1 MILMWVAFALLTLL
15 AVAFVALPFLSKERV
30 QSLTYNAN
38 SELIAI
44 FHQRLGELAN
54 DLAEQRI
61 DQVNHDESVVE
72 LKRRLLNELS
82 PEKSLMSK
90 GNNRIFALTGSAFLV
105 AFTAIFYTA
114 TGSQQQLQN
123 WHSAIDNLSEYG
135 ERAVMQQGEPLTQN
149 ELQAFALGL
158 RTKLAQNGDD
168 QVAWMLLGR
177 VAMSLNEYDMAQQSF
192 DKVLRMDPDNMP
204 VLISY
209 SQVLLLEGSDANMTR
224 AAGMLSKVLKADP
237 TNLDAISLL
246 ALIAYERHDWLQAK
260 AAFEVLLNSMDK
272 QDSRY
277 SMIAQRITE
286 IEQKMS
292 AENEQQ
298 NTQLT
303 QVATA
308 QQNSTDDGDDSAVTA
323 AIKVTIKL
331 APELADK
338 QPEQGTLFVFAK
350 AADGPPMPLA
360 VVKLTDY
367 SFPVEVQLSDSN
379 AMVAGLTL
387 SSVEQIILTA
397 RISKDASVMPSSG
410 ELEGR
415 SEVLERSQTD
425 SYELLINELIP

>member
-1 MILMWVAFALLTLL
+1 MILMWVAFVLLTLL

-54 DLAEQRI
+54 DLSEQRI

-105 AFTAIFYTA
+105 AFTVIFYTA

-123 WHSAIDNLSEYG
+123 WHSAMDNLPAYG
-135 ERAVMQQGEPLTQN
+135 ERAVMQQGEPLSQN

-158 RTKLAQNGDD
+158 RTKLAQSGDD

-192 DKVLRMDPDNMP
+192 DKVLRLDPDNMP

-224 AAGMLSKVLKADP
+224 AAGMLSKVLKDDP

-286 IEQKMS
+286 IEENIT
-292 AENEQQ
+292 AENTQQ
-298 NTQLT
+298 
-303 QVATA
+303 QVQQGSDEDNNVA
-308 QQNSTDDGDDSAVTA
+308 QTST
-323 AIKVTIKL
+323 IKVTVDLAQQLVDKL
-331 APELADK
+331 PT
-338 QPEQGTLFVFAK
+338 QGTLFVFAK
-350 AADGPPMPLA
+350 AANGPPMPLA

-367 SFPVEVQLSDSN
+367 RFPIEVQLSDSN

-397 RISKDASVMPSSG
+397 RISKDASVMPATG

-415 SEVLERSQTD
+415 SEVLERSQTPAYD
-425 SYELLINELIP
+425 LLINELIP

>member
-15 AVAFVALPFLSKERV
+15 AMAFVALPFLSKERV

-54 DLAEQRI
+54 DLSEQRI

-90 GNNRIFALTGSAFLV
+90 GNNRIFAFTGSAFLV
-105 AFTAIFYTA
+105 AFTVIFYTA

-123 WHSAIDNLSEYG
+123 WHSAMDNLPAYG
-135 ERAVMQQGEPLTQN
+135 ERAVMQQGEPLSQN

-158 RTKLAQNGDD
+158 RTKLAQSGDD

-192 DKVLRMDPDNMP
+192 DKVLRLDPDNLP

-224 AAGMLSKVLKADP
+224 AAGMLSKVLKDDP

-260 AAFEVLLNSMDK
+260 AAFEVLLKSMDK
-272 QDSRY
+272 EDSRY
-277 SMIAQRITE
+277 SMIAQRISE
-286 IEQKMS
+286 IEQNIS

-298 NTQLT
+298 NSQLT
-303 QVATA
+303 PVATA
-308 QQNSTDDGDDSAVTA
+308 QQSSDDSSAATS

-331 APELADK
+331 APELTDK
-338 QPEQGTLFVFAK
+338 LPAQGTLFVFAK
-350 AADGPPMPLA
+350 AANGPPMPLA

-367 SFPVEVQLSDSN
+367 RFPIEVQLSDSN

-397 RISKDASVMPSSG
+397 RISKDASVMPSTG

-415 SEVLERSQTD
+415 SDVLERSQTQA
-425 SYELLINELIP
+425 YELLINELIP

>member
-1 MILMWVAFALLTLL
+1 MWVSFALLTLL
-15 AVAFVALPFLSKERV
+15 AVAFVALPFLSKERI

-44 FHQRLGELAN
+44 YHQRLGELAN
-54 DLAEQRI
+54 DLANQRI
-61 DQVNHDESVVE
+61 DQANHDESVIE

-90 GNNRIFALTGSAFLV
+90 GNNRIFALTGSAFLI

-123 WHSAIDNLSEYG
+123 WHSAMDNLPAYG
-135 ERAVMQQGEPLTQN
+135 ERAVMQKGEPLTQN

-158 RTKLAQNGDD
+158 RTKLDQSGDD

-192 DKVLRMDPDNMP
+192 DKVLRLDPDNMP

-209 SQVLLLEGSDANMTR
+209 SQVLLLEGSEANMTR
-224 AAGMLSKVLKADP
+224 AAGMLSKVLKDDP

-260 AAFEVLLNSMDK
+260 SAFEVLLNSMDE

-277 SMIAQRITE
+277 GMIAQRITE
-286 IEQKMS
+286 IEQNIS
-292 AENEQQ
+292 AENTQQ
-298 NTQLT
+298 
-303 QVATA
+303 QV
-308 QQNSTDDGDDSAVTA
+308 QQSSDEDNNAVQTS
-323 AIKVTIKL
+323 AIKITVNL
-331 APELADK
+331 APQFTDK
-338 QPEQGTLFVFAK
+338 LPTQGTLFVFAK
-350 AADGPPMPLA
+350 AANGPPMPLA

-367 SFPVEVQLSDSN
+367 SFPIEVQLSDSN

-387 SSVEQIILTA
+387 SSVDKIILTA
-397 RISKDASVMPSSG
+397 RISKDASVMPSTG

-415 SEVLERSQTD
+415 SDVLERSQTKAYD
-425 SYELLINELIP
+425 LLINELIP

>member
-1 MILMWVAFALLTLL
+1 MILMWVSFALLTLL
-15 AVAFVALPFLSKERV
+15 AVAFVALPFLSKERI

-44 FHQRLGELAN
+44 YHQRLGELAN
-54 DLAEQRI
+54 DLANQRI
-61 DQVNHDESVVE
+61 DQANHDESVIE

-90 GNNRIFALTGSAFLV
+90 GNNRIFALTGSAFLI

-123 WHSAIDNLSEYG
+123 WHSAMDNLPAYG
-135 ERAVMQQGEPLTQN
+135 ERAVMQKGEPLTQN

-158 RTKLAQNGDD
+158 RTKLDQSGDD

-192 DKVLRMDPDNMP
+192 DKVLRLDPDNMP

-209 SQVLLLEGSDANMTR
+209 SQVLLLEGSEVNMTR
-224 AAGMLSKVLKADP
+224 AAGMLSKVLKDDP

-260 AAFEVLLNSMDK
+260 SAFEVLLNSMDE

-277 SMIAQRITE
+277 GMIAQRITE
-286 IEQKMS
+286 IEQNIS
-292 AENEQQ
+292 AENTQQ
-298 NTQLT
+298 QVQQSSDEDNNAVQTSAIKITVNLAPQLT
-303 QVATA
+303 
-308 QQNSTDDGDDSAVTA
+308 D
-323 AIKVTIKL
+323 KL
-331 APELADK
+331 PT
-338 QPEQGTLFVFAK
+338 QGTLFVFAK
-350 AADGPPMPLA
+350 AANGPPMPLA

-367 SFPVEVQLSDSN
+367 SFPIEVQLSDSN

-387 SSVEQIILTA
+387 SSVDKIILTA
-397 RISKDASVMPSSG
+397 RISKDASVMPSTG

-415 SEVLERSQTD
+415 SDVLERSQTKAYD
-425 SYELLINELIP
+425 LLINELIP